1 MIKDIQNK
9 TETQVHFKEDNIEC
23 PERICI
29 IKGSYESVYLAENMI
44 KSIIHN
50 QPIIESYVLSVP
62 QKACGRIIGRGGDVI
77 YHIQTVSGA
86 KVTIENAFL
95 LSEPRMFT
103 LYKFILSCFVF
114 GFVSNFDNY

>member
-9 TETQVHFKEDNIEC
+9 TGTQVHFKEDNIEC

-50 QPIIESYVLSVP
+50 QPIIESHVLSVP
-62 QKACGRIIGRGGDVI
+62 QKACGKIIGRGGDVI
-77 YHIQTVSGA
+77 HHIQTVSGA
-86 KVTIENAFL
+86 KITIDNAYL
-95 LSEPRMFT
+95 PSETRMFT
-103 LYKFILSCFVF
+103 LYKFILSCFIF
-114 GFVSNFDNY
+114 GFVSNLDNY

>member
-9 TETQVHFKEDNIEC
+9 TGTQLYFKEDNIEC
-23 PERICI
+23 AERVCI

-50 QPIIESYVLSVP
+50 QPIIESHVLTVP
-62 QKACGRIIGRGGDVI
+62 QKTCARIIGRTGDVI
-77 YHIQTVSGA
+77 YRMQIDSGA
-86 KVTIENAFL
+86 KIITENVFI
-95 LSEPRMFT
+95 STEPCMFT

-114 GFVSNFDNY
+114 GSVSNFDNY